1 MDTDI
6 FFLVF
11 FFTLILVYGMT
22 GNKRPFGASSD
33 RRPRNLTEKEDEISS
48 SDRRPRNLTEREGEA
63 TSSHK
68 RPRNLTEREG
78 EISNSDRRPRNLT
91 EREGEATSSDKRPRG
106 ETAEVVESTYI
117 FLLLFEK
124 RINISYWIGGSELL
138 HISDVQDHVL
148 YFINLLFTMNDVMLQ
163 EYL

>member
-22 GNKRPFGASSD
+22 GNKRPFSA
-33 RRPRNLTEKEDEISS
+33 S

-68 RPRNLTEREG
+68 RPRNLTERES
-78 EISNSDRRPRNLT
+78 EISSSDRRSRNLT
-91 EREGEATSSDKRPRG
+91 EREGETTSSHKRPRG

-117 FLLLFEK
+117 FLLLFKK
-124 RINISYWIGGSELL
+124 RINISYWIGG
-138 HISDVQDHVL
+138 
-148 YFINLLFTMNDVMLQ
+148 
-163 EYL
+163 

>member
-22 GNKRPFGASSD
+22 GNKRPFSA
-33 RRPRNLTEKEDEISS
+33 S

-63 TSSHK
+63 TNSH
-68 RPRNLTEREG
+68 
-78 EISNSDRRPRNLT
+78 
-91 EREGEATSSDKRPRG
+91 KRPRG

-117 FLLLFEK
+117 FLPLFKK
-124 RINISYWIGGSELL
+124 RINISY
-138 HISDVQDHVL
+138 
-148 YFINLLFTMNDVMLQ
+148 
-163 EYL
+163 